1 MNRKKNILMASAC
14 IVLGMALA
22 GPAAHAAETFLRAF
36 PSTHHVT
43 VDGVPVSVE
52 AYTIN
57 GSNCVKLRDI
67 AALVD
72 FSVTWDSDT
81 RTVEIDTGADYA
93 DAEQPETTVTAP
105 NSGMDT
111 GLDSVREEIV
121 ELTNE
126 LREENGLPA
135 LAMDGDL
142 MAAAQ
147 VRAEEAAANLAYR
160 HTRPDGSDNDTVLL
174 HTGTLLLG
182 ENMGM
187 KDLAGS
193 EVRDLAE
200 IQVASWS
207 CSPGHCRNMLNT
219 IYHATGVG
227 IARDKYGMYYVVQ
240 LFAGGDYAVT
250 GIDGPILP

>member
-1 MNRKKNILMASAC
+1 MSRKKNILLASTC

-22 GPAAHAAETFLRAF
+22 GPAAHATETFLRAF
-36 PSTHHVT
+36 PSTHAVT
-43 VDGVPVSVE
+43 VDGIPVSAEV
-52 AYTIN
+52 YTIN
-57 GSNCVKLRDI
+57 GSNYVKLRDI

-72 FSVTWDSDT
+72 FAVTWDNDIW
-81 RTVEIDTGADYA
+81 TVEIFTDIPYG
-93 DAEQPETTVTAP
+93 AEQAERPAAA
-105 NSGMDT
+105 SAADFDGI
-111 GLDSVREEIV
+111 REEIV

-126 LREENGLPA
+126 LRRDNGLSV
-135 LAMDGDL
+135 LIMDKDL

-160 HTRPDGSDNDTVLL
+160 HTRPDGSDNDTVLP

-187 KDLAGS
+187 KDLTGS
-193 EVRDLAE
+193 AVSELAE
-200 IQVASWS
+200 IQVTSWS
-207 CSPGHCRNMLNT
+207 HSPGHYKNMLNT

-250 GIDGPILP
+250 GIDSPILP